1 MPTEDDAKLA
11 LEAVSEEL
19 GMLPFVTGLGIG
31 TASQSEGATVFV
43 YLDSKHKDASARAA
57 IPKKVEIN
65 RPDGS
70 KVAVPVQL
78 IEQDELKFE

>member
-1 MPTEDDAKLA
+1 MPTEDDAKVA
-11 LEAVSEEL
+11 LDTVSEQL
-19 GMLPFVTGLGIG
+19 IKLPCVTGLGIG
-31 TASQSEGATVFV
+31 TASQSEGATLFV
-43 YLDSKHKDASARAA
+43 YLDSKRKDPSARAA

-78 IEQDELKFE
+78 IEQDDLKFE